1 MINKWIVI
9 IMYAEVIDLSS
20 VATNTRVQYKG
31 I

>member
-1 MINKWIVI
+1 MLNKLIVI
-9 IMYAEVIDLSS
+9 IIYAEVIDLAP